1 MGPERWPRGPR
12 RDLGGHIIH
21 HPSRT
26 LWKVKGEAVNNYAGQ
41 PADAGTVT
49 VQPEGLVLLPVKR
62 VGSKESQTQEEK
74 VGPADS
80 LVF

>member
-1 MGPERWPRGPR
+1 MQRLGWPHNSSPQS
-12 RDLGGHIIH
+12 D
-21 HPSRT
+21 T
-26 LWKVKGEAVNNYAGQ
+26 LEVKGEAVNNYAGQ

-62 VGSKESQTQEEK
+62 AGSKESQTQEEK